1 MVLRAVPIAALAAAV
16 LLSACKYGT
25 RTDDVL
31 STTQQI
37 DLVESAPLA
46 FAPWTDRAI
55 PYCVGPG
62 DKLRIKFTV
71 TREMDEDVVVSP
83 DGFIGARST
92 GQIKVEGRTLPEI
105 EGAIRRA
112 SRGSVTDQKVVV
124 EVMDAVSSKVYVGGS
139 VQKAGSYRISPRQIS
154 ALEAVIMAG
163 GPTDEARMGQVALIR
178 RGPKNVPMLRT
189 INLREMIETGSD
201 ADVPM
206 LAGDIL
212 YVPRSTVA
220 EVGLWVDQFINKVVP
235 FQRTFSYTLGA
246 YRTSTGGG
254 IIP

>member
-1 MVLRAVPIAALAAAV
+1 MVLRLGPIVAMVAVAL
-16 LLSACKYGT
+16 LGACKYGT
-25 RTDDVL
+25 RPDDVL

-46 FAPWTDRAI
+46 FAPWTNRAM

-71 TREMDEDVVVSP
+71 TREMDEEVVVSP
-83 DGFIGARST
+83 DGYIGARAT
-92 GQIKVEGRTLPEI
+92 GQISVEGRTVPEI
-105 EGAIRRA
+105 ENAIRRA
-112 SRGSVTDQKVVV
+112 ARGSVTDQKVVV
-124 EVMDAVSSKVYVGGS
+124 ELMDAVSSKVYVGGS
-139 VQKAGSYRISPRQIS
+139 VRQPGSYRISPRQIGV
-154 ALEAVIMAG
+154 LEAVILAG
-163 GPTDEARMGQVALIR
+163 GVTEEARMGQVALIR
-178 RGPKNVPMLRT
+178 RGPKNIPMLRT
-189 INLREMIETGSD
+189 VNLREMIETGGD

-220 EVGLWVDQFINKVVP
+220 EVNLWVDQFINKVVP
-235 FQRTFSYTLGA
+235 FQRSFSYTLGA

-254 IIP
+254 FIP

>member
-1 MVLRAVPIAALAAAV
+1 MVLRLGPIVAMAAV
-16 LLSACKYGT
+16 ALLGACKYGT
-25 RTDDVL
+25 RPDDVL

-46 FAPWTDRAI
+46 FAPWTNRAM

-71 TREMDEDVVVSP
+71 TREMDEEVVVSP
-83 DGFIGARST
+83 DGYIGARAT
-92 GQIKVEGRTLPEI
+92 GQINVEGRTVPEI
-105 EGAIRRA
+105 ENAIRRA
-112 SRGSVTDQKVVV
+112 ARGSVTDQKVVV
-124 EVMDAVSSKVYVGGS
+124 ELMDAVSSKVYVGGS
-139 VQKAGSYRISPRQIS
+139 VRQPGSYRISPRQIGV
-154 ALEAVIMAG
+154 LEAVILAG
-163 GPTDEARMGQVALIR
+163 GVTEEARMGQVALIR

-189 INLREMIETGSD
+189 VNLREMIETGGD

-220 EVGLWVDQFINKVVP
+220 EVNLWVDQFINKVVP
-235 FQRTFSYTLGA
+235 FQRSFSYTLGA

-254 IIP
+254 FIP